1 MRYLQ
6 NNPAVSISKLAAWLG
21 RSEAAVKYK
30 RHELGIGKERRWSE
44 ADTEF
49 LRKNPRMPV
58 KEVARRLGKQKNSI
72 HNKRKALGIRS
83 HEWTEEEDK
92 AVRMWHNRLS
102 AEKIAARL
110 PGRTTM
116 AVAIRARQMGLHSNI
131 FWKDSDVEFL
141 KANPGMSVA
150 EAARILNKTVNG
162 VYHKRRSLGMTRK
175 LARKKWTD
183 GDKALLAELTRGRT
197 TAKTIAA
204 RLGRTK
210 ASVQAMQKI
219 MGLRVPRSEKALK
232 PDDERFLR
240 KNPDMPA
247 VEIADH
253 IGRSPELVRT
263 WRRKLGL
270 PRYQEH
276 KRWTRSEIELLKA
289 NLQLPLAEIYALL
302 PCRSPASINAKVD
315 ALGRKRLRRKGHT
328 YRNGYKYILRQGG
341 GKIEEHRL
349 VAEQKIGRPLRQ
361 NEVVH
366 HINYIRHDNNPENL
380 DVLESGSVHASM
392 PRSVN
397 GLAKGLL
404 EGGAIGYDRDEHSY
418 FLPSGLFERDGPPGT
433 PARYGR
439 FPKQSYVFCGSM
451 TFPFSLQPDRGL
463 ADTLGALPH
472 ADCMLPLEG
481 RHAVVLYGAAASPA
495 RLEDAL
501 GASASPFPVVRGRL
515 ADHDVVPAGSPA
527 GASSLVQD
535 ALAASLGTSAVVW
548 AALLDARQLGA
559 MDACAGRGS
568 LCDLVEVLAP
578 VVFENGEELTVAHS
592 YVLRGGPAPVYGSQ
606 AVQGS
611 PPQLSRVF
619 QQFVRS
625 RAKRR
630 AG

>member
-21 RSEAAVKYK
+21 RSEAAVKQK

-58 KEVARRLGKQKNSI
+58 REVARRLGKRENSI

-83 HEWTEEEDK
+83 HEWTEEEEK
-92 AVRMWHNRLS
+92 TVRMWHNRLS

-110 PGRTTM
+110 PGRTAM
-116 AVAIRARQMGLHSNI
+116 AVATRAREMGLHSNV

-141 KANPGMSVA
+141 KANPGMDVA
-150 EAARILNKTVNG
+150 EAARILNKTEHS

-183 GDKALLAELTRGRT
+183 DDKALLAELMGSGT
-197 TAKTIAA
+197 TAKAIAA
-204 RLGRTK
+204 RMGRTK
-210 ASVQAMQKI
+210 ASVQNMQKI
-219 MGLRVPRSEKALK
+219 MGLMVPRSEKALK
-232 PDDERFLR
+232 PDEEKFLR
-240 KNPDMPA
+240 ENPDMPA
-247 VEIADH
+247 VEIVKH
-253 IGRSPELVRT
+253 IDRSPQSVRT

-276 KRWTRSEIELLKA
+276 KRWTRGEIELVKA
-289 NLQLPLAEIYALL
+289 NLQRPLAEIHALL
-302 PCRSPASINAKVD
+302 PGRSPASINAKVD
-315 ALGRKRLRRKGHT
+315 ALGRRRLRRKGHT
-328 YRNGYKYILRQGG
+328 YRGGYKYILRQGG

-349 VAEQKIGRPLRQ
+349 VAEQKIGRPLQR

-366 HINYIRHDNNPENL
+366 HINHIRHDNNPENL
-380 DVLESGSVHASM
+380 DVLESGSVHARIT
-392 PRSVN
+392 RSVN
-397 GLAKGLL
+397 GLVKGLL
-404 EGGAIGYDRDEHSY
+404 EGSAIGYDRDEHSY
-418 FLPSGLFERDGPPGT
+418 FLPSGSFERDRPRGT

-439 FPKQSYVFCGSM
+439 FPTQSYVFCGSR

-472 ADCMLPLEG
+472 ADCVMPLER

-495 RLEDAL
+495 RLVDTL
-501 GASASPFPVVRGRL
+501 GASASPFPVVKGRL
-515 ADHDVVPAGSPA
+515 ADHDVVPAGRAA
-527 GASSLVQD
+527 GARSLVRD
-535 ALAASLGTSAVVW
+535 ALAASSGTSAVVW

-578 VVFENGEELTVAHS
+578 VVFENGEELSVAHS

-619 QQFVRS
+619 QPFVRS

>member
-1 MRYLQ
+1 MRYLKDNQ
-6 NNPAVSISKLAAWLG
+6 AVPIKKLAAWLG
-21 RSEAAVKYK
+21 RTEAAVRHK

-49 LRKNPRMPV
+49 LRENPRMPV
-58 KEVARRLGKQKNSI
+58 REVAQKLGKRENSI

-92 AVRMWHNRLS
+92 TVRMWHNRLS

-110 PGRTTM
+110 PGRTAL
-116 AVAIRARQMGLHSNI
+116 AVAGRARQMGLHSKV
-131 FWKDSDVEFL
+131 FWKDKEIEFL
-141 KANPGMSVA
+141 KANPGMDVA
-150 EAARILNKTVNG
+150 EAARILDKTEHS

-175 LARKKWTD
+175 LTRKKWTD
-183 GDKALLAELTRGRT
+183 GDKALLVELTRGES
-197 TAKTIAA
+197 TAKAIAA
-204 RLGRTK
+204 RMGRTK
-210 ASVQAMQKI
+210 ASVQAMQKK
-219 MGLRVPRSEKALK
+219 MGLMVPLSEKALK
-232 PDDERFLR
+232 PDEERFLR
-240 KNPDMPA
+240 ENPDMPA

-253 IGRSPELVRT
+253 INRSPASVRI

-276 KRWTRSEIELLKA
+276 KRWTKDEVELLRA
-289 NLQLPLAEIYALL
+289 NLQRPLAEIYALF
-302 PCRSPASINAKVD
+302 PDRPQASVNAKVET
-315 ALGRKRLRRKGHT
+315 LGRRRLRRKGHT
-328 YRNGYKYILRQGG
+328 YRGGYKYILQEGG

-349 VAEQKIGRPLRQ
+349 VAERKIGRPLRR

-366 HINYIRHDNNPENL
+366 HINHVRHDNNPENL
-380 DVLESGSVHASM
+380 DVLESGSVHARM

-397 GLAKGLL
+397 GLVKGLL

-418 FLPSGLFERDGPPGT
+418 FLPSGSFERDMPPGT

-439 FPKQSYVFCGSM
+439 FPTQSYVFCGSR
-451 TFPFSLQPDRGL
+451 TFPFSPQPDRGL
-463 ADTLGALPH
+463 ADTLAALPH
-472 ADCMLPLEG
+472 ADCVLPLEG

-515 ADHDVVPAGSPA
+515 ADHDVVTAGSPA
-527 GASSLVQD
+527 GASGLVRD
-535 ALAASLGTSAVVW
+535 ALAASSGTSAVVW

-578 VVFENGEELTVAHS
+578 VEFENGEVLSVAHS

-606 AVQGS
+606 AIQGP

-619 QQFVRS
+619 QPFVRS